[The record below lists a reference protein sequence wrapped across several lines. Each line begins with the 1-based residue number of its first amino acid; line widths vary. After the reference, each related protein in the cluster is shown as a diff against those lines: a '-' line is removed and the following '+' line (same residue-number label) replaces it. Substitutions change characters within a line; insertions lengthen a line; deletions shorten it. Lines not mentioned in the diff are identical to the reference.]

1 MTGYQVIRVAASG
14 SGTRYAVQVGAY
26 CELTDLGIVIEE
38 AVTTSG
44 GSIASAIKS
53 KFQTSKLM
61 EEVVCDLLPRDF
73 LDPHIWPFGGGIE
86 GQIQGKKFQQQ
97 FTKLLGEKIEDLKG
111 PRLHIASSNWTQ
123 GRTDIHTA
131 GSLAPRLFASMC
143 LPIFDMVQIDGDLHE
158 DAGMSGANFLLDYDG
173 WFRKNV
179 EVPVIGLKVRSINA
193 PRRRAKPKTKLDR
206 LMGSIDNMIAGAD
219 REHIEDAK
227 YAQVVFLDTQA
238 PGLNLFMGPDD
249 VRSMLGEGR
258 AAVKRAKLE
267 GKLG

>member
-1 MTGYQVIRVAASG
+1 MGI
-14 SGTRYAVQVGAY
+14 AV
-26 CELTDLGIVIEE
+26 DE

-53 KFQTSKLM
+53 KFSKSKVM
-61 EEVVCDLLPRDF
+61 EEMVCDLLPRDF
-73 LDPHIWPFGGGIE
+73 LDVRVWPFGGGTE
-86 GQIQGKKFQQQ
+86 GQIQGKKFQEQ
-97 FTKLLGEKIEDLKG
+97 FTHVLGKKIEDLQG

-123 GRTDIHTA
+123 GRTDIHTT
-131 GSLAPRLFASMC
+131 GDLAPRLFASMC
-143 LPIFDMVQIDGDLHE
+143 LPIFDMVKIGNDLHE

-179 EVPVIGLKVRSINA
+179 VVPLVGLKVRGSNDPKVR
-193 PRRRAKPKTKLDR
+193 PRPKTKLDR
-206 LMGSIDNMIAGAD
+206 LMGSINNMIAGAD

-227 YAQVVFLDTQA
+227 YAQVVFLDTKA

-249 VRSMLGEGR
+249 VRAMLAEGR
-258 AAVKRAKLE
+258 AAIKKAFFE